1 MSEWGAPVV
10 IVPKK
15 DQTPRFC
22 IDYRR
27 LNLVTKKDSYP
38 SPRMDECIDSLGEA
52 TVFTTIDCN
61 AGYWQITVAE
71 GDIPK
76 TAFVCHSG
84 VYEF

>member
-1 MSEWGAPVV
+1 MV

-22 IDYRR
+22 IDYRH
-27 LNLVTKKDSYP
+27 LSLITKKDSYP
-38 SPRMDECIDSLGEA
+38 LPRMDECIDYLGEA

-61 AGYWQITVAE
+61 AGNWQILVAE

-76 TAFVCHSG
+76 TAFICHSG
-84 VYEF
+84 SMSSKDAL